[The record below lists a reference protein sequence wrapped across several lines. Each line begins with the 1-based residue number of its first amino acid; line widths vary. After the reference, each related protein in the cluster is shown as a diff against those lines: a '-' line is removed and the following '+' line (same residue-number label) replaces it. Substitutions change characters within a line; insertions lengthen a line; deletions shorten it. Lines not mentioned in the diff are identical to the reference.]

1 MVFKPTSF
9 IICSILERFCSV
21 VKVVCKFRGSPI
33 ISEGNTPL
41 YRWGNRI
48 SVYTGL
54 PTIIGWD
61 WHQTQQRK
69 NHEKEIQIRKND
81 LKLIYSSPDLKTSLN
96 LLSKY
101 NVEYIYVGKLEK
113 LYYPKEGIEK
123 FESLKSIYTNDEVAI
138 FKVPKSM
145 E

>member
-1 MVFKPTSF
+1 MQKANYKDPLGNINFEYDYLAIKW
-9 IICSILERFCSV
+9 LNLNL
-21 VKVVCKFRGSPI
+21 KGSPI

-69 NHEKEIQIRKND
+69 NYEKEIQIRKND
-81 LKLIYSSPDLKTSLN
+81 LKLIYSSSDLKTSLN
-96 LLSKY
+96 LSQSSYCIDNEEKWDCKTCDKT
-101 NVEYIYVGKLEK
+101 NKLHFI
-113 LYYPKEGIEK
+113 IEK
-123 FESLKSIYTNDEVAI
+123 KGTRVLI
-138 FKVPKSM
+138 
-145 E
+145 